1 MESITATIGQ
11 KCANQE
17 TLAPN
22 IKLGGATEKKV
33 LDLCSLSSSLTRHPD
48 IGPQTVKKRFLEAG
62 HNFVSRITFFWLK

>member
-33 LDLCSLSSSLTRHPD
+33 LDLCSLSSSLTR
-48 IGPQTVKKRFLEAG
+48 TARNRVKIPNLG
-62 HNFVSRITFFWLK
+62 ILINS